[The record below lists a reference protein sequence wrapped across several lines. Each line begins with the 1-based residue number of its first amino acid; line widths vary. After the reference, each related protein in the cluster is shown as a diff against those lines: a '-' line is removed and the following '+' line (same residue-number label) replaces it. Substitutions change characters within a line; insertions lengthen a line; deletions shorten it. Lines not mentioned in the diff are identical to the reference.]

1 MMGLTPFERSF
12 YPMKITAIIPAR
24 YGSTRFEGKALADI
38 CGKPMIQH
46 VYERTT
52 RSSLVSDVVV
62 ATDDER
68 IAAAVRKFGGRVEM
82 TSTGHET
89 GTDRLAEVAG
99 RIESD
104 IIVNVQGDEPLIEPA
119 MIDEAIEPLV
129 GDGSIMMSTLKS
141 RIKSLHDFLSPNVVK
156 VVTDWEGFALYFSR
170 SPVPNFRD
178 KWNDLKDEKFSS
190 GKLLC
195 YKHVGLYVYRREF
208 LLQFSQMS
216 PTYLELSEKLEQLRV
231 LENGY
236 RIKVVETSHDSIGVD
251 TPADLAAVVDKL
263 RKLQ

>member
-1 MMGLTPFERSF
+1 
-12 YPMKITAIIPAR
+12 MKITAIIPAR

-38 CGKPMIQH
+38 MGKPMIQH
-46 VYERTT
+46 VYERAVRTP
-52 RSSLVSDVVV
+52 LVSEVIV

-68 IAAAVRKFGGRVEM
+68 IAAAVRKFGGRAEM

-89 GTDRLAEVAG
+89 GTDRLAEVAA
-99 RIESD
+99 RIDSD
-104 IIVNVQGDEPLIEPA
+104 IIVNVQGDEPLIEPD
-119 MIDEAIEPLV
+119 MISEAISPLV
-129 GDGSIMMSTLKS
+129 EEKAIVMSTLKS

-156 VVTDWEGFALYFSR
+156 VVTDWEGYALYFSR
-170 SPVPNFRD
+170 SPLPNFRD
-178 KWNDLKDEKFSS
+178 KWNDLKDEVFAC

-208 LLQFSQMS
+208 LLQFAQMS

-236 RIKVVETSHDSIGVD
+236 KIKVVETSHESIGVD
-251 TPADLAAVVDKL
+251 TPGDLDAVIEKL
-263 RKLQ
+263 KKI